1 MIKFVVGPK
10 GSGKTKW
17 LIDEANEQK
26 KAGNG
31 NIVFVDSDDK
41 HIFSLDHAVRLIDAS
56 QYGVDDQDI
65 LYGFLAGIVSRDND
79 IEKVYLDGIYSI
91 VDFEKPE
98 QFLEKLED
106 LSEKNKVDFL
116 IGMNKTKEDLP
127 ENYKNDAVELE
138 A

>member
-17 LIDEANEQK
+17 LIDQANEQK
-26 KAGNG
+26 KEGNG
-31 NIVFVDSDDK
+31 NIVFIDSDEK
-41 HIFSLDHAVRLIDAS
+41 HIFSLDHDVRLIDAS
-56 QYGVDDQDI
+56 QYSVSDQNT

-79 IEKVYLDGIYSI
+79 IEKVYLDGVYSI
-91 VDFEKPE
+91 VEFEDIDK
-98 QFLEKLED
+98 FLEKLEE
-106 LSEKNKVDFL
+106 LSANNKVDFL
-116 IGMNKTKEDLP
+116 IGMNKAKDELP